1 MPAGVLDTSLGDVDE
16 NSSCEKLSLFQP
28 KQLFIYLFIYLS
40 IYLFIFTF
48 ILSKLEFDLYK
59 SHIYGLFTPVKNTF
73 SNKYNL
79 INTNNESSR

>member
-1 MPAGVLDTSLGDVDE
+1 MPAGVLDTSLGDVNE

-28 KQLFIYLFIYLS
+28 KQIFIYLS

-48 ILSKLEFDLYK
+48 ILSKLELDFYK
-59 SHIYGLFTPVKNTF
+59 SHIYGLFTAVKNTF

-79 INTNNESSR
+79 INTNNESSH